1 MTNQSNNYED
11 NKNINSKDFLI
22 GSLIGGGIV
31 GASLALIFAPKSGK
45 ELRGDLNQGA
55 HYVKERANELKG
67 VAYEKGNE
75 WKSYAKDQSE
85 NIGRVVSE
93 KSQDITKKLKETK
106 ATIQDKMK
114 NEDDPEKAAEE
125 VAQAIDEAA
134 REIESEENAT
144 NI

>member
-1 MTNQSNNYED
+1 MEELCKRSIREYRKSSIWEVTRHYE
-11 NKNINSKDFLI
+11 
-22 GSLIGGGIV
+22 
-31 GASLALIFAPKSGK
+31 
-45 ELRGDLNQGA
+45 
-55 HYVKERANELKG
+55 
-67 VAYEKGNE
+67 
-75 WKSYAKDQSE
+75 
-85 NIGRVVSE
+85 
-93 KSQDITKKLKETK
+93 KKLKETK

>member
-22 GSLIGGGIV
+22 GSLIGGIV

>member
-1 MTNQSNNYED
+1 MKTT
-11 NKNINSKDFLI
+11 KTLIVRIFLI
-22 GSLIGGGIV
+22 GSLIGGIV

-93 KSQDITKKLKETK
+93 KSQDITKKIKRNK
-106 ATIQDKMK
+106 SY
-114 NEDDPEKAAEE
+114 DP
-125 VAQAIDEAA
+125 
-134 REIESEENAT
+134 R
-144 NI
+144 

>member
-22 GSLIGGGIV
+22 GSLIGGIV

-85 NIGRVVSE
+85 SIGRVVSE